1 MTSHLLYAASL
12 ALFGFIGLLLGAAQ
26 LVSLNE
32 NVRLYTSGRSRGAAA
47 AFHVARLVLAG
58 VAWLAVARFGR
69 APGLLGAFAGF
80 LVSRPIV
87 TTWLGRTRS

>member
-1 MTSHLLYAASL
+1 MTSHLVNAGSL

-32 NVRLYTSGRSRGAAA
+32 NVRLYTGGGSRSAAA
-47 AFHVARLVLAG
+47 AFHVTRLVLAA
-58 VAWLAVARFGR
+58 VAWLAIARFGR

-80 LVSRPIV
+80 LVVRPIV
-87 TTWLGRTRS
+87 TTWLGRRRS